1 MEIVIH
7 SRKTMPYINCGLR
20 FAIIDYY
27 HLIILLIV
35 NCVST
40 KDNKG
45 KIVFFELIENLTM
58 EFGDTTEDDK
68 GIVKDRKKNAI
79 S

>member
-1 MEIVIH
+1 M
-7 SRKTMPYINCGLR
+7 
-20 FAIIDYY
+20 
-27 HLIILLIV
+27 

-40 KDNKG
+40 KINKG
-45 KIVFFELIENLTM
+45 KIIFIELIENLTM
-58 EFGDTTEDDK
+58 EFEDTTEDDK

>member
-1 MEIVIH
+1 M
-7 SRKTMPYINCGLR
+7 
-20 FAIIDYY
+20 
-27 HLIILLIV
+27 

-45 KIVFFELIENLTM
+45 KIIFFELIENLTM
-58 EFGDTTEDDK
+58 EFGESTEDDK